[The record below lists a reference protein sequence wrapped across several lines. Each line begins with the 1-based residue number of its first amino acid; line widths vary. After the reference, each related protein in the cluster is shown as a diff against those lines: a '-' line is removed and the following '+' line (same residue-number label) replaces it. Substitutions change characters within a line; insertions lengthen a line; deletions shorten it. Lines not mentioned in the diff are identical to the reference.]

1 MSSTQPPAPGA
12 LSGAVMM
19 YQRPEPL
26 NPEQHGGLGLVR
38 TEKPWRFAA
47 RAHAVPLQV
56 TEFGP
61 ASLSYP
67 VIFAG
72 ESYTPLA
79 ILSLRADENLFVS
92 ADGTYDPE
100 CYIPG
105 FIRRYPFV
113 LANDEAQGRLVV
125 CIDRAADFIR
135 PEGEV
140 RLFENGRLSEY
151 AQGCIKFCEDFEGER
166 VRTEQF
172 VKTLRELDLLESTQS
187 SYTPRDAQGVAGEPV
202 QIADYYAVSS
212 AKLDALPVDKLA
224 ELRGSG
230 ALQQI
235 YAHLNSLFGW
245 DRLIARTSARTAQG

>member
-1 MSSTQPPAPGA
+1 MSSTQPVDGA

-19 YQRPEPL
+19 YQTPEPL

-38 TEKPWRFAA
+38 TDKPWRFAA

-92 ADGTYDPE
+92 ADGVYDPE

-113 LANDEAQGRLVV
+113 LANDETQGRLVV
-125 CIDRAADFIR
+125 CIDRAAEFIK

-140 RLFENGRLSEY
+140 RFFEDGKLSEY
-151 AQGCIKFCEDFEGER
+151 AQGCIKFCEDFETER

-172 VKTLRELDLLESTQS
+172 VKTLRELDLLENTES
-187 SYTPRDAQGVAGEPV
+187 SYTPRDAQGAPGEPV
-202 QIADYYAVSS
+202 KIADYYAVST
-212 AKLDALPVDKLA
+212 AKLDKLPADKLA
-224 ELRGSG
+224 ELRSSG

-245 DRLIARTSARTAQG
+245 DRLIARTAARTAQP